1 MGSKVKYNKKFIMLW
16 YPDSEI
22 SKYDLSMLN
31 YGEPL
36 EDGITL
42 GEIDSFDFYIKSEDS
57 STPKLFTR

>member
-1 MGSKVKYNKKFIMLW
+1 MLW